1 MHEVLILP
9 KSSDMSPQEL
19 ESIVKGVN
27 AAYVSPNEFLSD
39 HVYQYDAKEH
49 KLSFC
54 TQEKELKQNQPP
66 KVNVQPEHSHEPIK
80 HSGKSH

>member
-1 MHEVLILP
+1 MVILP

-54 TQEKELKQNQPP
+54 TQEKELKQHQPP
-66 KVNVQPEHSHEPIK
+66 KVNVQPEPSHAPISHSR
-80 HSGKSH
+80 KSH